1 MSFCWVEDPRAEAE
15 GIVLAV
21 DVTRHARQVGF
32 ENTTLVSRGLWVRFV
47 GAGPGQ
53 EERLLRTLLA
63 AGRCMSNPSRASE
76 DGSAALFELQASG
89 TGPAAEVISVTHAER
104 NSLVLM
110 LRREFDHPFTGR
122 RLRVRV
128 VAEDDIRARA

>member
-21 DVTRHARQVGF
+21 DVSRHARQVGF
-32 ENTTLVSRGLWVRFV
+32 ESSTFVSRGLWLRFV

-53 EERLLRTLLA
+53 EERLFRTLLA
-63 AGRCMSNPSRASE
+63 AGRCMSHPSRASD
-76 DGSAALFELQASG
+76 DGTAALFELRASG
-89 TGPAAEVISVTHAER
+89 IGPAAEVISVTQAER

-110 LRREFDHPFTGR
+110 LRSEFDRPFTDR
-122 RLRVRV
+122 PLRVRV
-128 VAEDDIRARA
+128 VAEDDTRVRA